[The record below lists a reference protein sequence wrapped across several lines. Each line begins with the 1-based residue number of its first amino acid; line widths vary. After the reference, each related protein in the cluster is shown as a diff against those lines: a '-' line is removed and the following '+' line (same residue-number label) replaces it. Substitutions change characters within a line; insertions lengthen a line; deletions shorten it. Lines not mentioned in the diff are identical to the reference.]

1 MTDNQD
7 NQRRDIDR
15 LETISA
21 AHPINDDQTD
31 SPSSEIDAGLDDA
44 VLESDERIE
53 TRQISR
59 GALGDDDIDDELPA
73 APIEEITMS
82 DLADEIDDDVLASPE
97 LADMNVPGE
106 VDIEA
111 LDDDA
116 LDGTDLPEDARL
128 DRLED

>member
-7 NQRRDIDR
+7 KQRRDIDR
-15 LETISA
+15 METVSA
-21 AHPINDDQTD
+21 AHPLNEDQTD
-31 SPSSEIDAGLDDA
+31 SPSSEVDAGLDDP
-44 VLESDERIE
+44 LIEDEGRIE

-59 GALGDDDIDDELPA
+59 GALDIDDDLPPPPFEEIAMSDLDEGIDDDI
-73 APIEEITMS
+73 I
-82 DLADEIDDDVLASPE
+82 VSPE

-106 VDIEA
+106 VDIEG